1 MGEIVDLD
9 NFRKQR
15 EEEEKAK
22 AEEEARRA
30 EEEERQR
37 AADEQAQLDYMSEV
51 LTKLMKGL
59 SMGASGSMITY
70 STDDTSFYESY
81 TPYYTHEAG
90 YDDDG
95 YYEKTWDYELDPSG
109 PPDDEQDI

>member
-30 EEEERQR
+30 EEEERQPHR
-37 AADEQAQLDYMSEV
+37 EHFLRSQALGRCPTGSPSPPA
-51 LTKLMKGL
+51 LHPGL
-59 SMGASGSMITY
+59 HRI
-70 STDDTSFYESY
+70 
-81 TPYYTHEAG
+81 HV
-90 YDDDG
+90 
-95 YYEKTWDYELDPSG
+95 
-109 PPDDEQDI
+109 